1 MDCVFRVE
9 NDSVIVSPYA
19 SGPWNPGMQHG
30 GAPASLCVWAAEN
43 VPAAAP
49 MRVARLTL
57 DLLRPV
63 PVAPLTYRTEILREG
78 KKIQLVAVHLEAKGV
93 EVARASVLR
102 VRIGGPEF
110 GAIERADALDV
121 PPPEQGAERRAP
133 ERSAQSFGAGA
144 SLRTVKG
151 EFGQP
156 GPAAIWFRYDRTLV
170 EGQANS
176 PAMLAAAV
184 SDFSNGISSELTFD
198 AWTFVNADLSVS
210 LSRDPVGEWILLNA
224 QTWLGNDGGGI
235 AAARLADRRGYF
247 GRAVQNLVVEKR

>member
-9 NDSVIVSPYA
+9 NDNVAVSPFA

-30 GAPASLCVWAAEN
+30 GAPASLAVWVAEN
-43 VPAAAP
+43 VPAAGP

-63 PVAPLTYRTEILREG
+63 PVAPLRIRSEILREG
-78 KKIQLVAVHLEAKGV
+78 KKIQLVAVHLEANGV
-93 EVARASVLR
+93 EVARASVLK
-102 VRIGGPEF
+102 VRAGGPEF
-110 GAIERADALDV
+110 AAIERADALDV
-121 PPPEQGAERRAP
+121 APPEQGAERRAP

-144 SLRTVKG
+144 TLRTVKG

-170 EGQANS
+170 EGHVNS
-176 PAMLAAAV
+176 PAMRAAAIA
-184 SDFSNGISSELTFD
+184 DFSNGISSELDFSR
-198 AWTFVNADLSVS
+198 WIFINADLSVS
-210 LSRDPVGEWILLNA
+210 LSRNPEGEWILLDA

-235 AAARLADRRGYF
+235 AAARLADRKGYF

>member
-9 NDSVIVSPYA
+9 HDYVTVGPFA

-30 GAPASLCVWAAEN
+30 GAPASLCVWVAEK
-43 VPAAAP
+43 VPAPAP

-63 PVAPLTYRTEILREG
+63 PVAPLHIRWEIVREG

-102 VRIGGPEF
+102 VRAGGAEF
-110 GAIERADALDV
+110 AAIERADALDV
-121 PPPEQGAERRAP
+121 GLPEDGAERRAP
-133 ERSAQSFGAGA
+133 ERSATSFGAGA
-144 SLRTVKG
+144 TLRVING
-151 EFGQP
+151 EFGAP
-156 GPAAIWFRYDRTLV
+156 GPAAIWFKYNRTLV

-184 SDFSNGISSELTFD
+184 ADFTNGISSELTFND
-198 AWTFVNADLSVS
+198 WTFINADLTVS
-210 LSRDPVGEWILLNA
+210 LARDPEGEWILLNA

-247 GRAVQNLVVEKR
+247 GRVTQNLVVEKR

>member
-9 NDSVIVSPYA
+9 KDIVTVSPFA
-19 SGPWNPGMQHG
+19 SGPWNPEMQHG
-30 GAPASLCVWAAEN
+30 GAPASLCMWVAEN
-43 VPAAAP
+43 VPAAGP

-63 PVAPLTYRTEILREG
+63 PVAPLRFRSEILREG
-78 KKIQLVAVHLEAKGV
+78 KKIQLVAVHLTANGV

-102 VRIGGPEF
+102 VRVGGPEF
-110 GAIERADALDV
+110 ATIERADALDLA
-121 PPPEQGAERRAP
+121 PPEQGAERRAP

-144 SLRTVKG
+144 TLRVIHGMFG
-151 EFGQP
+151 EP
-156 GPAAIWFRYDRTLV
+156 GPAAIWFRYNRTII

-184 SDFSNGISSELTFD
+184 SDFTNGISSELTFKD
-198 AWTFVNADLSVS
+198 WTFINADLLVS
-210 LSRDPVGEWILLNA
+210 LSRNPEGEWILLNA

-247 GRAVQNLVVEKR
+247 GRVAQNLVVEKR